1 MKMRINQIKMTKK
14 KDQIKMTKKKDQ
26 IKMTKK
32 KDQIKMT
39 KKMEISQQKSQG
51 AKYNFLL
58 NCQKL
63 APKTPS
69 LINIELKILS
79 TFQIKIMRNSLSR

>member
-1 MKMRINQIKMTKK
+1 MKMRNNQIKMTKK
-14 KDQIKMTKKKDQ
+14 KDQIKMS
-26 IKMTKK
+26 
-32 KDQIKMT
+32 
-39 KKMEISQQKSQG
+39 KKMEINQKLQG

-63 APKTPS
+63 APKTLS